1 MEKKKRKTPCGYVCA
16 LDWGLV
22 PIVQGDVFF
31 PPVKR
36 NDSYVPILAQF
47 HLHMLGFF
55 LYISAEVKENSQ
67 PQLMANLFRKKN
79 LGIQYM
85 LLSCIAVKA

>member
-1 MEKKKRKTPCGYVCA
+1 MKKRKTPCGYLCA

-22 PIVQGDVFF
+22 PIVQGDVVFSMK
-31 PPVKR
+31 P
-36 NDSYVPILAQF
+36 NDSYVPIFAQF

-55 LYISAEVKENSQ
+55 LYISAEVKENTQ
-67 PQLMANLFRKKN
+67 PHLMASLFRKKN

>member
-1 MEKKKRKTPCGYVCA
+1 MEKKKENTLWICLCF
-16 LDWGLV
+16 GLGFG
-22 PIVQGDVFF
+22 PYSPGRRVFF
-31 PPVKR
+31 FPMKP

-47 HLHMLGFF
+47 QVHMLGFF
-55 LYISAEVKENSQ
+55 LYISAEVKENTQ
-67 PQLMANLFRKKN
+67 PQLMAILFRKKN